1 MGNIIPRHEY
11 SKLQRK
17 EQYVVGPKKKKL
29 LIIREAIATISVK
42 QHNELVF

>member
-17 EQYVVGPKKKKL
+17 EQYVVGPKKKL

-42 QHNELVF
+42 QYNELVF